1 MSLPFLVQAQKM
13 AGSIMERRK
22 KDGSVEHSEHPP
34 EVLSAAED
42 AIKHFHAK
50 NPHGVA
56 TSLKNLMDLFNS
68 APGHDGADGQ
78 E

>member
-1 MSLPFLVQAQKM
+1 MSLPFLDQPKKM
-13 AGSIMERRK
+13 ADSIMDRRK

-34 EVLSAAED
+34 EVLAAAGE

-56 TSLKNLMDLFNS
+56 TSIKNLMDLFQS
-68 APGHDGADGQ
+68 APSQDG